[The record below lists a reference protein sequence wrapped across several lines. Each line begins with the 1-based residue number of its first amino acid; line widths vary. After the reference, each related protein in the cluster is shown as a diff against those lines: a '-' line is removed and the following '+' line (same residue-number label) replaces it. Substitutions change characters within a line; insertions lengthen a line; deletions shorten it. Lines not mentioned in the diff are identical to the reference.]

1 MVAIKGYSTYRLDR
15 CCNPNSQQ
23 KRGGG
28 LIVYVKNTS
37 SDVYVQEVDSSSTQD
52 IKVQWLKI
60 ARANSKTILLAN
72 VYKPPL
78 EKVEKAVK
86 ILEQGLGSL
95 NTPNNEVV
103 ILGDFNIDYKN
114 KKSPNYKRIKFF
126 ERSNL
131 LEQLICTTTR
141 NTKTSSSLL
150 DMAFIKMK
158 HISQAGTLD
167 SFISDHQP
175 IFIIKKKEKNRG
187 KMDLS
192 FDGRSYRHYNKQVFS
207 DNISSKNWTSF
218 YDAPTPSEVWKEML
232 YIITAEADK
241 QCPVKHFKIRNSKP
255 CWLTNELIEQM
266 RYRDY
271 FYRKAKK
278 LNNEDDWNIA
288 KFHRNQV
295 NFNIRKA
302 KAE

>member
-95 NTPNNEVV
+95 HTPNNEVV

-218 YDAPTPSEVWKEML
+218 YDAPTPSEAWKEML

-295 NFNIRKA
+295 NFNIRKG